1 MIVNQNK
8 VIDNMSRKIA
18 SNDKVLETINN
29 RMDSFTSAIKN
40 QLNFNKMIESQI
52 SQLAASVPVAEK
64 GKISRN
70 PEELETA
77 NLIDIFNA
85 REYFVAPP
93 RPLRLVWGEEDMP
106 EKKGDLGR
114 PIIPIRI
121 GAHIFDEAVCDLGA
135 SVNIM
140 PKVIYEKIHGQPL
153 LYTTMCLQLADQT
166 LCYPKG
172 ILENILMG
180 VGHSAL

>member
-1 MIVNQNK
+1 
-8 VIDNMSRKIA
+8 
-18 SNDKVLETINN
+18 
-29 RMDSFTSAIKN
+29 
-40 QLNFNKMIESQI
+40 
-52 SQLAASVPVAEK
+52 
-64 GKISRN
+64 
-70 PEELETA
+70 
-77 NLIDIFNA
+77 
-85 REYFVAPP
+85 
-93 RPLRLVWGEEDMP
+93 MP